1 MLKSITDKVSPN
13 LLDSLPESRGR
24 RIYLKASQRKEIV
37 FACTRHKLKD
47 GAAGDL
53 SSRAIHRANHPP
65 RHLIRR
71 GGVKRGS
78 VGIVPRLLVKTANIS
93 PFFPSRCPAGWRN
106 GRMGGGG
113 GLPPLWP
120 YAITVNVYRI
130 VTSVGEMKREA
141 DSEGNQA

>member
-106 GRMGGGG
+106 GRMGGGWWPPSALAVRHHG
-113 GLPPLWP
+113 KRLP
-120 YAITVNVYRI
+120 YRNI
-130 VTSVGEMKREA
+130 SRRNEA
-141 DSEGNQA
+141 RSG